1 MDSTTILIMGGF
13 GGKYFNESLALDV
26 TTNITSKTRMQMPVN
41 CFPFAV
47 PTLSDAEMNEIYT
60 VDWSTYK
67 MFRFKSDA
75 WTQLINLKEGR

>member
-1 MDSTTILIMGGF
+1 MGGF
-13 GGKYFNESLALDV
+13 GGKYFNESLTLDV
-26 TTNITSKTRMQMPVN
+26 SSGVCVKTRMQMPVN

-47 PTLSDAEMNEIYT
+47 PTVSDAEDQEVYT

-67 MFRFKSDA
+67 LFRYKNDA

>member
-1 MDSTTILIMGGF
+1 
-13 GGKYFNESLALDV
+13 
-26 TTNITSKTRMQMPVN
+26 MQMPVN

-47 PTLSDAEMNEIYT
+47 PTVSDGENSEIYT

-67 MFRFKSDA
+67 MFRFKNEA